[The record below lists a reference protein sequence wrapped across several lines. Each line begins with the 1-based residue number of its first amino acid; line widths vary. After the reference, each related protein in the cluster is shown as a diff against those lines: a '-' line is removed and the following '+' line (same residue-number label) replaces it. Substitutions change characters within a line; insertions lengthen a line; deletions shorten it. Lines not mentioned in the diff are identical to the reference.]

1 MEGRSELRKWAGIP
15 SGSRGTQEAP
25 YPPVGKVYSLSMMVQ
40 LHIAPWWLRR
50 KRVCPQCGRPRFDLL
65 VGKIPMEK
73 EMATHSNI
81 LAWRIPWT
89 EEPGGLQPTGSKSW
103 TQLSDFISL
112 MEDQPC
118 WQVSILNHLPFFW
131 KLHQVSRTSCSGTP
145 CMFHKM

>member
-1 MEGRSELRKWAGIP
+1 M
-15 SGSRGTQEAP
+15 QEAP
-25 YPPVGKVYSLSMMVQ
+25 YPPVRKVYSLSMMVQ
-40 LHIAPWWLRR
+40 LHMAPWWLRR
-50 KRVCPQCGRPRFDLL
+50 KRVCPQCGRPGFDLL
-65 VGKIPMEK
+65 VGRSHGEGNGNPLQYPCLENPMDRGAWW
-73 EMATHSNI
+73 ATAHRV
-81 LAWRIPWT
+81 A
-89 EEPGGLQPTGSKSW
+89 KSR